1 MLLYAFALGLTPFLA
16 GDAIKAAIAA
26 MLLPGAWKLAGGV
39 EAGRPALKRAARR
52 RESTT

>member
-39 EAGRPALKRAARR
+39 EAGRPLKRAARR